1 MLKQDAVTQIHAGFL
16 YGSLVWRVKTDL
28 PVFLLNCCISRTC
41 ILSEVMLYMPHCFLG
56 SIILKEP
63 VETQYFP
70 QWVVPYP
77 SPTNSDVMLSP
88 VKVHQCALLTKKS
101 KQFSL
106 AHERWPSP
114 KNTELYTIPCECG
127 WCQWLLSTI
136 STYAIVFMDDSLF
149 LYKMW
154 FFIAVDYLGNC
165 TTV

>member
-106 AHERWPSP
+106 AHER
-114 KNTELYTIPCECG
+114 
-127 WCQWLLSTI
+127 
-136 STYAIVFMDDSLF
+136 
-149 LYKMW
+149 
-154 FFIAVDYLGNC
+154 
-165 TTV
+165 